1 MSTRKVIVMAIKPKY
16 AKAIYEGRKRWEFR
30 KKPPRLWTPIYIY
43 ESAPVSKITGVLV
56 FSLAIQGCPDDV
68 YYAAKK
74 IKGRIGTSFKDVL
87 TYANG
92 VNVSALFVE
101 HVHKAE
107 HPIVFNARVP
117 QNWGTYVMSTKENDN
132 GNS

>member
-1 MSTRKVIVMAIKPKY
+1 MSSGKVIVMAIKPKY
-16 AKAIYEGRKRWEFR
+16 AKAIYEGRKKWEFR

-43 ESAPVSKITGVLV
+43 ESAPVSKITGILV
-56 FSLAIQGCPDDV
+56 FSLAIHGYPDDV
-68 YYAAKK
+68 YYSAKK
-74 IKGRIGTSFKDVL
+74 TMGRIGTTYKDVF

-92 VNVSALFVE
+92 DTVSALFVE

-107 HPIVFNARVP
+107 HPIVFNGKVP
-117 QNWGTYVMSTKENDN
+117 QNWGTYVLTTEENDN